1 LISGAAPP
9 QPQTPSHSKCDVWW
23 VRERELNR
31 CKNHS
36 FIILFFTPVFS
47 GSSLGKWKLI
57 LWRVNATIW
66 ILVSLFLGH
75 NLENIKKVDGYS
87 SSFIQRRPYCM
98 NCYWLAATSIQNSKR
113 YQKMDDK
120 KQKTLKKKKLN
131 TKQILILFACVYQ
144 KCRASKL
151 NTRNHSSKRC
161 FYTWTLIRH

>member
-1 LISGAAPP
+1 MISGAAPP

-75 NLENIKKVDGYS
+75 NLENIKKVHGYS

-98 NCYWLAATSIQNSKR
+98 NCYWLAATSIFF
-113 YQKMDDK
+113 
-120 KQKTLKKKKLN
+120 KLN
-131 TKQILILFACVYQ
+131 SPIPLCINTKF
-144 KCRASKL
+144 KL
-151 NTRNHSSKRC
+151 NSPIPLCINTRNHSSKDVS
-161 FYTWTLIRH
+161 IHEHS